1 MGVAFSV
8 GFVFGPIIGAVFS
21 RYARDQQEVFYTVPA
36 LFALAL
42 AVIDIIFVLMFFKE
56 TLPENKRVNILDL
69 IEKIANVCISVAFS
83 MSLGVVLLIA

>member
-56 TLPENKRVNILDL
+56 TLPENKRVNNLDL

>member
-1 MGVAFSV
+1 MAFSV

-69 IEKIANVCISVAFS
+69 IEKIANVCISVEFS
-83 MSLGVVLLIA
+83 MS

>member
-1 MGVAFSV
+1 MAFSV

-69 IEKIANVCISVAFS
+69 IEKIANVCISVAF
-83 MSLGVVLLIA
+83 

>member
-69 IEKIANVCISVAFS
+69 IEKIANVCISVAFP
-83 MSLGVVLLIA
+83 MS

>member
-69 IEKIANVCISVAFS
+69 IEKIANVCIGVAF
-83 MSLGVVLLIA
+83 

>member
-69 IEKIANVCISVAFS
+69 IEKIANVCISFAFS
-83 MSLGVVLLIA
+83 MS

>member
-69 IEKIANVCISVAFS
+69 IEKIANVCISVAF
-83 MSLGVVLLIA
+83 